1 MFEGLER
8 ITYQPGDQIFQ
19 EGDEGDCAYLI
30 ENGSVEVS
38 VLQENE
44 IFKVGI
50 LGKDDLFGE
59 MALIDKRPRMA
70 TVTAL
75 EKTQVVSIAR
85 DLIEAKLANV
95 DPIIE
100 HLLRLVL
107 KRFRQS
113 HDSLMGKDQF
123 ASEKVEEELDEDFDK
138 TQENLILH
146 VRTASDINDALK
158 RDEFQLHYQPI
169 ISIMD
174 NQVVGF
180 EALIRWEHPEHG
192 LMLPIKFLDI
202 AENTYQIFA
211 IGIWSLERIC
221 RDFNM
226 LFKEIHTSSK
236 QAPLFVSINLS
247 ARQLA
252 KAEHVAQF
260 ANILHSAKVDPNC
273 VRLEISETLLP
284 GQLMHARMVLS
295 ALRGQ
300 GFRLSLDNFGT
311 GNSGLSHLQKFPIEN
326 IKIDQSF
333 ISHMLSDYD
342 SMQIVKASIG
352 LAKALD
358 LEIVAEG
365 VESMEV
371 FEKLVKMDCT
381 YAQGY
386 YIARPMPLAEAIK
399 YLSQMLPMP
408 KRDLDN
414 EIKKEV

>member
-8 ITYQPGDQIFQ
+8 ITYQPNDQIFQ

-30 ENGSVEVS
+30 ENGSVELS
-38 VLQENE
+38 ILQKKE
-44 IFKVGI
+44 IFKIGI
-50 LGKDDLFGE
+50 LEKNDLFGE

-70 TVTAL
+70 TVTVL
-75 EKTQVVSIAR
+75 EETQVVRIPR
-85 DLIEAKLANV
+85 NLIEEKLTNV

-113 HDSLMGKDQF
+113 HHSLMGNDQF
-123 ASEKVEEELDEDFDK
+123 ASEKVGEELDEDFSK

-146 VRTASDINDALK
+146 VSIASDIQDGLK
-158 RDEFQLHYQPI
+158 RDEFQLNYQPI

-174 NQVVGF
+174 NRVVGF
-180 EALIRWEHPEHG
+180 EALIRWNHPKHG
-192 LMLPIKFLDI
+192 LMLPVKFLDI
-202 AENTYQIFA
+202 ADSTDQILA
-211 IGIWSLERIC
+211 IGIWTLERIC
-221 RDFNM
+221 RDFKTFFEN
-226 LFKEIHTSSK
+226 TRNSSK
-236 QAPLFVSINLS
+236 QAPLFVSINMS

-260 ANILHSAKVDPNC
+260 ANILHSARVDPNC
-273 VRLEISETLLP
+273 IRLEISEALLSD
-284 GQLMHARMVLS
+284 QIKHARMVLS

-333 ISHMLSDYD
+333 ISSMLSDYD
-342 SMQIVKASIG
+342 SMQIVKASID

-358 LEIVAEG
+358 MEIVAEG
-365 VESMEV
+365 VDSMGV
-371 FEKLVKMDCT
+371 LEKLLKMDCT

-386 YIARPMPLAEAIK
+386 YIARPMPQAETTK
-399 YLSQMLPMP
+399 YLSQMLPIP
-408 KRDLDN
+408 ECDLDN

>member
-38 VLQENE
+38 VLQENK

-123 ASEKVEEELDEDFDK
+123 ASDKVEEELDEDFDK

-158 RDEFQLHYQPI
+158 RDEFQIHYQPI

-180 EALIRWEHPEHG
+180 EAFIHWEHPEYG
-192 LMLPIKFLDI
+192 LMSPIKFLDI

-226 LFKEIHTSSK
+226 LFEETHNTSK

-273 VRLEISETLLP
+273 VRLEISETLLS
-284 GQLMHARMVLS
+284 GQLKHARMVLS

-311 GNSGLSHLQKFPIEN
+311 GNSSLSHLQMFPVEN

-358 LEIVAEG
+358 LEVVANG

-399 YLSQMLPMP
+399 YFS
-408 KRDLDN
+408 
-414 EIKKEV
+414 